1 MEQKTSDTQSE
12 NQYRYNPE
20 KIDWD
25 AFKNFGITKEKL
37 EKAGVLDTMLKG
49 YKTPFLMPIALNAG
63 AVILRQ
69 DARLAFREKQDG
81 SICLAIHG
89 IRKQPD
95 FKMPFLGHEFTD
107 EDKKA
112 LKQNG
117 NMGRIIELEKPG
129 ANGEKIKV
137 PSIVSIDKLT
147 NDLIALP
154 ADRIKIPEKI
164 GGITLSEEQKQQLS
178 EGKPLKL
185 NGLTSKEGKSFDA
198 TLQFNAEKRYVEY
211 VNINKNRYQQG
222 QNQGEMKMEI
232 PDNFRQVP
240 ISEEKQKTLKELG
253 TIYMEG
259 FKNKEDKPYQGY
271 VFFNPDKGRLDF
283 KFPHEYHE
291 AVKRGEIEPIKQGD
305 GPTKNTSQTNT
316 DNNKRQVTGE
326 SDNSKK
332 NTRKS
337 NSNTAGSE
345 GDAGANKNSQK
356 NKDEEK
362 TKTQTQKVTPKR
374 KGKKI

>member
-1 MEQKTSDTQSE
+1 
-12 NQYRYNPE
+12 
-20 KIDWD
+20 
-25 AFKNFGITKEKL
+25 
-37 EKAGVLDTMLKG
+37 
-49 YKTPFLMPIALNAG
+49 MPIALNAG

-129 ANGEKIKV
+129 AKGEKIKV

-185 NGLTSKEGKSFDA
+185 NGLTSKEGKPFDA

-211 VNINKNRYQQG
+211 VNINKNKYQQG

-316 DNNKRQVTGE
+316 DSNKRQVTGE
-326 SDNSKK
+326 GDNSNK
-332 NTRKS
+332 NTRK
-337 NSNTAGSE
+337 NNAGTAVSE

-362 TKTQTQKVTPKR
+362 AKTQTQKVAPKR